1 MRVLM
6 IDDHRLLAEA
16 IRIALEASG
25 FHVVGIEATAEAG
38 MRALRED
45 PCDMALVDVGLPDE
59 SGIDLGRRILA
70 ELPGVRVVALTGFLD
85 AASMNEAVGAGF
97 HGYLTK
103 DTPLTELV
111 AYLRSVG
118 EGQVV
123 GPRRAMTTAFVDPR
137 SPGEIVAERLAAQ
150 LTSREREVLTFLAE
164 ARGGDS
170 IAEILSISANTVRT
184 HVQNIMAKLE
194 VHSRLEAVAFAIRYG
209 VVQTARTGAHAPLR
223 VAS

>member
-16 IRIALEASG
+16 IRIALEANG
-25 FHVVGIEATAEAG
+25 FEVVGIEATAEAG
-38 MRALRED
+38 MRALRDD

-59 SGIDLGRRILA
+59 SGIDLGRRILE

-85 AASMNEAVGAGF
+85 AASMDEAVGAGF

-111 AYLRSVG
+111 GYLRAVA

-123 GPRRAMTTAFVDPR
+123 GPRRAMMTAFVDPR
-137 SPGEIVAERLAAQ
+137 SAGEIVAERLAAQ
-150 LTSREREVLTFLAE
+150 LTSRERDPLDQCQHGAD
-164 ARGGDS
+164 ARSEHHGQVGGAFPPRS
-170 IAEILSISANTVRT
+170 RGVRDT
-184 HVQNIMAKLE
+184 LPVGCRPRGRAQMRW
-194 VHSRLEAVAFAIRYG
+194 SR
-209 VVQTARTGAHAPLR
+209 
-223 VAS
+223 